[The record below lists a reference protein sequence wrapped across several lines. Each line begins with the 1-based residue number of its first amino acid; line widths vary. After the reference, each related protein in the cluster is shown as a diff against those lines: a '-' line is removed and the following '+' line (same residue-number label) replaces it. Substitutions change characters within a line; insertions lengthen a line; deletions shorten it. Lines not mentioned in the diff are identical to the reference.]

1 MNEKEFVIE
10 LEDVLRRLFRER
22 ITGLELMYRLAR
34 SAIEFAKRGQIDEC
48 DIVWKYAR
56 RFYSIG
62 RAEFE
67 RNLMSGNVWKSDRA
81 RDRQ

>member
-10 LEDVLRRLFRER
+10 LEDILRQLFRER

-34 SAIEFAKRGQIDEC
+34 SAIEFAKRGQVDEC

-67 RNLMSGNVWKSDRA
+67 RNLMSGNVWKSDKV
-81 RDRQ
+81 RDKK

>member
-1 MNEKEFVIE
+1 MNEKEFTIE
-10 LEDVLRRLFRER
+10 LEDILRQLFSEK

-34 SAIEFAKRGQIDEC
+34 SSIEFAKRGQFDEC

-67 RNLMSGNVWKSDRA
+67 RNLMSGKVWKSDKVRS
-81 RDRQ
+81 RK

>member
-1 MNEKEFVIE
+1 MNEKEFCEE
-10 LEDVLRRLFRER
+10 LEDILRQLFQEK

-48 DIVWKYAR
+48 DTVWKYAR

-62 RAEFE
+62 RMEFE
-67 RNLMSGNVWKSDRA
+67 RNLIAGNVWKSNKA
-81 RDRQ
+81 RDRK

>member
-1 MNEKEFVIE
+1 MNEKEFVVE
-10 LEDVLRRLFRER
+10 LFREK

-34 SAIEFAKRGQIDEC
+34 PAIEFAKRGQIDEC

-67 RNLMSGNVWKSDRA
+67 RNLMAGNVWKSNKA
-81 RDRQ
+81 RDSR

>member
-10 LEDVLRRLFRER
+10 LEDILRQLFRER

-67 RNLMSGNVWKSDRA
+67 RNLMSGNVWKSDKA
-81 RDRQ
+81 RDRK

>member
-10 LEDVLRRLFRER
+10 LEDILVQLFREK

-34 SAIEFAKRGQIDEC
+34 SAIEFAKRDQIDEC

-67 RNLMSGNVWKSDRA
+67 RNLMSGNVWKSDKVRS
-81 RDRQ
+81 RK